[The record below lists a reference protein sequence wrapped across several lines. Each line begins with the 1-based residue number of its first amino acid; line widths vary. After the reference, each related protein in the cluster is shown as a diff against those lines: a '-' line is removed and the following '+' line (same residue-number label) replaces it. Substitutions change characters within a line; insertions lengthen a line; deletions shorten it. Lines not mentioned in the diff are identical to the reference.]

1 MFEITKRPIV
11 IFSSARTGSTVLTAN
26 ICLTHGIDRF
36 RSFHEPDKGS
46 QDMAEF
52 VDYYHSTASKNFI
65 LKVHLYHLDRY
76 DAAITEFLTQSD
88 SVFRIKLQRRDVIKQ
103 IASHYIG
110 RVRKNKWRYLFEN
123 RSDDPCC
130 YTDSVP
136 VHASILK
143 NSITQIVDQNRAFVD
158 CPIKFDLELLY
169 EDLPVMHGTGDR
181 ITPKPANYQEIIDAI
196 GQHSEFIDRAT
207 NG

>member
-1 MFEITKRPIV
+1 
-11 IFSSARTGSTVLTAN
+11 
-26 ICLTHGIDRF
+26 
-36 RSFHEPDKGS
+36 
-46 QDMAEF
+46 MAEF